1 MKRISKITLL
11 FLLLYTIITIAS
23 QMKLIRKFAGAD
35 KEFVIAV
42 PPHDVH
48 VYPSLSHYFSKMAD
62 FGGEDLFA
70 VFDNIETKKKGKE
83 AEVPEGNVKGSLQR
97 ILLQRGEKRVHE
109 DTTDGAQISLDHGYD
124 RDGGDDGEKLKR
136 IKKPDDER

>member
-1 MKRISKITLL
+1 MKRISKTTLL
-11 FLLLYTIITIAS
+11 FLLLYTMAS
-23 QMKLIRKFAGAD
+23 QMKLIRKFVGAD

-42 PPHDVH
+42 PFHNVH

-97 ILLQRGEKRVHE
+97 IWLHRGEKRVHE

-124 RDGGDDGEKLKR
+124 HGGGGDGEKLKR